1 MKCKGIVALSQG
13 TVDLI
18 DVEVTPP
25 AVDEV
30 QVQMAATLVSPG
42 TERAWILGLEN
53 SRPSYP
59 YIPGYCCAGWI
70 LQIGSAVEGLAIGDR
85 VACYAVQVGHRQIG
99 NVPAYRVVK
108 IPENVSF
115 NHATFTSLGQTSL
128 QGVRKCKIELGESS
142 ASIGMGIVGI
152 LALQLAKLNG
162 SNPVI
167 AVDIEPSRLEIAKA
181 CGADL
186 IYDSRKYSEQMWES
200 EVGVKPAIVFENT
213 GVASVM
219 RQACAISA
227 DYGRVCIL
235 GCPRGT
241 VDFNFYSLVQ
251 KKSITIIGAHAVNS
265 IPKNQS
271 YPNFWTF
278 ADDAHCFLQFVEQ
291 KRISLDPMITDVV
304 NWKDSLGVY
313 KKSLEGNPRT
323 LGIIIEWQS

>member
-13 TVDLI
+13 TIDLI

-25 AVDEV
+25 AADEV
-30 QVQMAATLVSPG
+30 QVEMASSLVSPG

-53 SRPSYP
+53 SKPSYP
-59 YIPGYCCAGWI
+59 YIPGYCCAGCI
-70 LQIGSAVEGLAIGDR
+70 RQIGSAVEGLAIGDR
-85 VACYAVQVGHRQIG
+85 VACYAVEVGHRQIG

-115 NHATFTSLGQTSL
+115 NDAAFTSLGQTSL

-167 AVDIEPSRLEIAKA
+167 AVDIVPSRLEIAKA

-186 IYDSRKYSEQMWES
+186 IYNSREYSEQSWKS
-200 EVGVKPAIVFENT
+200 KVGVRPAIVFENT

-251 KKSITIIGAHAVNS
+251 KKSISILGAHAVDS
-265 IPKNQS
+265 IPRDHS

-278 ADDAHCFLQFVEQ
+278 ADDARCFLQFLSQ
-291 KRISLDPMITDVV
+291 GRIHLNPMITDVT
-304 NWKDSLGVY
+304 NWKDSLGIY
-313 KKSLEGNPRT
+313 KKSLEGNSET
-323 LGIIIEWQS
+323 LGIIIEWDS